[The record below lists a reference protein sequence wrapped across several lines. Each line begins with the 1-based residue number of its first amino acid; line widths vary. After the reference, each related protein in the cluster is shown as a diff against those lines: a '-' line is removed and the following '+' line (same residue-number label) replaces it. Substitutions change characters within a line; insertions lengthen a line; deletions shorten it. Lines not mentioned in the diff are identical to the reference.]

1 MTIIK
6 ISQVDII
13 LSCVKHSES
22 IWLIC
27 NNKETKKLIL
37 CSFNHYIDRI
47 CKQGVIN
54 DYYFSLIEET
64 LYILTLRTTIKTAT
78 SHMPHLCLLSSTGLW
93 KKANKDEAY
102 EMLLF
107 LLLFSMSIYIMSLL
121 SRRNSSHLLLLAC
134 IFYLCND

>member
-78 SHMPHLCLLSSTGLW
+78 SHMPHLCLLSSTGLCSFPMDGW
-93 KKANKDEAY
+93 MDWMA
-102 EMLLF
+102 MMGLPLLP
-107 LLLFSMSIYIMSLL
+107 SKYIY
-121 SRRNSSHLLLLAC
+121 H
-134 IFYLCND
+134 